1 MEDDRIVLTE
11 LETIDAEAVPEEA
24 EMPLVEETPAEVP
37 SDEAPL
43 VEETPAEETLAEAPL
58 VEETP
63 AEETS
68 DEEPSAEA
76 PLVEETPAEETSDEE
91 PSAEAPLVEETPAEE
106 TLAEETSAEA
116 PLVEETPA
124 EETSDEE
131 PSAEAPLIEETPV
144 EEPSDEAPLVE
155 ETPAEET
162 PAEEPSDEAPLVEET
177 PAEEPSDEVPLVE
190 ETPAEE
196 PSDEAP
202 LVEETPAE
210 VPSDEA
216 PPAEAPSEEAPP
228 LEPEDVAR
236 QLFASY
242 LEPSEDEEVEQP
254 DADVEIDQLEVTD
267 GAELKLL
274 ADEEDEAESDEE
286 GAEEGG
292 RNWFVIHSY
301 SGYENK
307 VRKNLEHRIE
317 SLGMQNKIFEVV
329 VPTEDE
335 IELKDGQ
342 RRTVERR
349 IFPGY
354 ILVEMLMDEDSW
366 YVVRNT
372 PGVTGFVGSVRRP
385 TPLRQRDVDRI
396 LKRMRAET
404 PRVKVTFVPGQKV
417 RICDGPFE
425 DFVGAVDDIY
435 PDKGKVRIL
444 VSFFG
449 RETPVE
455 LDFLQ
460 VEKI

>member
-1 MEDDRIVLTE
+1 MEDDRIVLTD
-11 LETIDAEAVPEEA
+11 LETIDVGVIEEETEAPLTAAEDAVASPPEESPSEA
-24 EMPLVEETPAEVP
+24 P
-37 SDEAPL
+37 SDE
-43 VEETPAEETLAEAPL
+43 T
-58 VEETP
+58 
-63 AEETS
+63 
-68 DEEPSAEA
+68 
-76 PLVEETPAEETSDEE
+76 
-91 PSAEAPLVEETPAEE
+91 
-106 TLAEETSAEA
+106 
-116 PLVEETPA
+116 
-124 EETSDEE
+124 
-131 PSAEAPLIEETPV
+131 
-144 EEPSDEAPLVE
+144 
-155 ETPAEET
+155 
-162 PAEEPSDEAPLVEET
+162 
-177 PAEEPSDEVPLVE
+177 
-190 ETPAEE
+190 
-196 PSDEAP
+196 
-202 LVEETPAE
+202 
-210 VPSDEA
+210 
-216 PPAEAPSEEAPP
+216 PSEEGPP
-228 LEPEDVAR
+228 PPPEEVAR
-236 QLFASY
+236 RLFASY
-242 LEPSEDEEVEQP
+242 LEPPEDKPEPEEGEEIEEPDLDAEISEL
-254 DADVEIDQLEVTD
+254 AVTD

-274 ADEEDEAESDEE
+274 VGEEDELEAGEEAEP
-286 GAEEGG
+286 GG

-307 VRKNLEHRIE
+307 VRKNLQHRIE

-329 VPTEDE
+329 VPTEEE

-354 ILVEMLMDEDSW
+354 ILVDMIMDEDSW

-385 TPLRQRDVDRI
+385 TPLRKRDVDRI

-404 PRVKVTFVPGQKV
+404 PRVKVSFQPGQKV

-425 DFVGAVDDIY
+425 DFVGAVDDVY